1 MEQCETCLCRKHKDE
16 LICCHCARLSFAA
29 RELLKSIPLIGEFI
43 PDYECEN
50 YLAEPSKGDDD
61 ST

>member
-1 MEQCETCLCRKHKDE
+1 MEQCKTCLFRE
-16 LICCHCARLSFAA
+16 PTGVLICCHCARLSFAV
-29 RELLKSIPLIGEFI
+29 RELVKSIPLIGEYI